1 MRDSRAGQALWFEWS
16 GEGYEPTT
24 PAKYI
29 FFTETHV
36 DVENEVV
43 RRALASAIQREGLV
57 FSLGNGSGSIDTAE
71 VVHGYC
77 GTLVD
82 ERDLIVCN
90 SDGETEHGDTV
101 EHMNAATWVELQ

>member
-1 MRDSRAGQALWFEWS
+1 MKDSRAGQALWVEWS

-36 DVENEVV
+36 DLENEVV
-43 RRALASAIQREGLV
+43 RRALASAIQREGIV
-57 FSLGNGSGSIDTAE
+57 FSLGNGYASIDTAT
-71 VVHGYC
+71 VVHGHC

-82 ERDLIVCN
+82 EREIVVCDE
-90 SDGETEHGDTV
+90 DGETEHGDVV
-101 EHMNAATWVELQ
+101 EFSNTATWVELQ